1 MIFWKWWTSVVVL
14 ALSLAFMQYN
24 IDMFGFVYE
33 NDPTRITML
42 IAAIFILSTIKVGF
56 ESWKRQFTYD
66 SNNELGMIWFV
77 SDAVMSIGMI
87 GTLVGFIIVLTTT
100 FTDIDTTSAQ
110 AMKEVIS
117 KLAQGMGIALLTALT
132 GLVTS
137 VILKL
142 QLVMLDTSDEKI

>member
-1 MIFWKWWTSVVVL
+1 MTFWKWWTSIVIL
-14 ALSLAFMQYN
+14 ALSLGFIQYN
-24 IDMFGFVYE
+24 IDILGFIYE

-42 IAAIFILSTIKVGF
+42 IAFIFLLSTIKVGI
-56 ESWKRQFTYD
+56 ESWKRQFSYD
-66 SNNELGMIWFV
+66 NQDELSMIWFI

-100 FTDIDTTSAQ
+100 FTEIDTTSAQ

-117 KLAQGMGIALLTALT
+117 KLAQGMGIALLTTLT

-142 QLVMLDTSDEKI
+142 QLVMLDTDDEKI

>member
-1 MIFWKWWTSVVVL
+1 MIFWKWWTSIVILV
-14 ALSLAFMQYN
+14 LSLGFIQYN
-24 IDMFGFVYE
+24 IDILGFIYE
-33 NDPTRITML
+33 NDPTKITML
-42 IAAIFILSTIKVGF
+42 IASIFLLSSLRVGI
-56 ESWKRQFTYD
+56 ESWKRQFSYGNQD
-66 SNNELGMIWFV
+66 ELGMIWFI

-100 FTDIDTTSAQ
+100 FTEIDTTSAQ

-117 KLAQGMGIALLTALT
+117 KLAQGMGIALLTTLT

-142 QLVMLDTSDEKI
+142 QLVMLDTDDEKI

>member
-1 MIFWKWWTSVVVL
+1 MTFWKWWTSIVVL
-14 ALSLAFMQYN
+14 ALSLAFIQYN
-24 IDMFGFVYE
+24 IDIFGFVYE

-42 IAAIFILSTIKVGF
+42 IGAIFILSTIKVGL
-56 ESWKRQFTYD
+56 ESWKRQFLYD
-66 SNNELGMIWFV
+66 TENDMSMIWFV

-87 GTLVGFIIVLTTT
+87 GTLVGFIMVLTTT

-117 KLAQGMGIALLTALT
+117 KLAQGMGIALLTTLT

-142 QLVMLDTSDEKI
+142 QLVMLDTADEKI